1 MRWRWANALAFGLS
15 AALVLSI
22 AASAMRDRSARP
34 SAGRLESVPVSPITN
49 AEVRRP
55 GSASA
60 RAFPPFLWSDIASAD
75 LRIYR
80 DNLRAVGCPELTIR
94 EILKAE
100 INERFGARR
109 RAIMAGLQDKF
120 WERLGTGEWARR
132 QQIPQTDW
140 GHKLQEL
147 AEERSR
153 TLRDVLGT
161 PPATADAE
169 ALAQRQSQQQRLAWL
184 PPEKRDALIALEENR
199 QQQMA
204 LTEASAATSTN
215 SIAEQE
221 ARLQQAFEDSKRKLL
236 TAEEL
241 DELRLRDSDAANWP
255 TGLAGFEPTE
265 AEWRAVTRLKLDAEA
280 AEANLAEAG
289 LTEQERTAQQQELEA
304 TLAQNIKEALGPD
317 RYAEYELAADGRL
330 QSVRS
335 VVRQFGLS
343 DQLVPQVDDVQRG
356 AQAEAEQV
364 SGDDS
369 LSAEA
374 RQAALA
380 GIRQKAE
387 QRLKAMLGDNA
398 FSAYAEL
405 SGNWLVELSP

>member
-1 MRWRWANALAFGLS
+1 MRWRWGLALSFGLN
-15 AALVLSI
+15 AALVVGI
-22 AASAMRDRSARP
+22 AASAMRGRTARP
-34 SAGRLESVPVSPITN
+34 SASRLESVPVSTITN

-55 GSASA
+55 RIAPA
-60 RAFPPFLWSDIASAD
+60 RVFPPFLWADITSAD

-80 DNLRAVGCPELTIR
+80 DNLRVVGCPELTIR

-109 RAIMAGLQDKF
+109 RAILAGLQDKF
-120 WERLGTGEWARR
+120 WERLGAGEWARR

-140 GHKLQEL
+140 GRKLQEL
-147 AEERSR
+147 AEERAS
-153 TLRDVLGT
+153 TLRDVLGP
-161 PPATADAE
+161 PPAIADAQ
-169 ALAQRQSQQQRLAWL
+169 ALAQRQSEQQRRAWL
-184 PPEKRDALIALEENR
+184 PTDKRDALIALEENR
-199 QQQMA
+199 QQQLSTA
-204 LTEASAATSTN
+204 EASAAASTN
-215 SIAEQE
+215 STVEQE
-221 ARLQQAFEDSKRKLL
+221 ARLQQAFEDSKRRLL

-255 TGLAGFEPTE
+255 AGLAGFEPTE
-265 AEWRAVTRLKLDAEA
+265 TEWRAVTRLKLDAEA

-289 LTEQERTAQQQELEA
+289 LTEEERTAQQQELEA

-317 RYAEYELAADGRL
+317 RFAEYELAADGRL
-330 QSVRS
+330 QSVRN

-343 DQLVPQVDDVQRG
+343 DQLVVQLDDVQRG
-356 AQAEAEQV
+356 AQAEADQV
-364 SGDDS
+364 TGDDS

-380 GIRQKAE
+380 EIRQKAE
-387 QRLKAMLGDNA
+387 RRLKTMLGDNA